1 MKTLSLGYIYVVQR
15 PLAHLKNR
23 SHLVRLSSQD
33 IRIHRIHLLLFS
45 SSSKQTFCL
54 IYPVYKSKILLY
66 TDSWPARE
74 RAIRNCAAL
83 RMSVLRAYRDGHDH
97 GLLLLAHDCRLA
109 NIVTGFYNKLL
120 SYFMLFTFG
129 HDLQTCA
136 LRSSV
141 SAQGVKGV
149 GHNGDTGM
157 CILSMKAKKTPLIS
171 Y

>member
-1 MKTLSLGYIYVVQR
+1 MDSLASNPG
-15 PLAHLKNR
+15 L
-23 SHLVRLSSQD
+23 
-33 IRIHRIHLLLFS
+33 
-45 SSSKQTFCL
+45 
-54 IYPVYKSKILLY
+54 
-66 TDSWPARE
+66 ARE

-83 RMSVLRAYRDGHDH
+83 RMSALRAHRDRHDH

-120 SYFMLFTFG
+120 SYFVLFTFG

-136 LRSSV
+136 LRSPV

-149 GHNGDTGM
+149 GLNDDTGIIIPFGI
-157 CILSMKAKKTPLIS
+157 CILSRKAKKTLVIS